1 MDNTNLKA
9 SMQNRVRR
17 MAAISNPIFY
27 KNQAIGTSNYD
38 TPRWIYLGKDHLSGY
53 IQIPRGLQDEFLKM
67 ARQADIDY
75 EIEDE
80 RQQGRNINVDF
91 IGELRSEQDRAL
103 KELMKY
109 DNGILH
115 AATAFGKTV
124 VSSAI
129 IAQKKVNT
137 LIILESS
144 ALIEQWKEALGKF
157 LNINEEL
164 PTYET
169 KTGRV
174 RKRKSL
180 IGTLQGAH
188 DSMTGIIDIAMA
200 GSLCKKGEYHNL
212 LNEYGLPQAE
222 VIYLHYS
229 ADNLEEYDARLA
241 KRNYNIQQWKT
252 IIQDR
257 NNTDLTVDEYCKQN
271 GLSRLQLFQSQN
283 QNHHS

>member
-1 MDNTNLKA
+1 MKIAVIEDEKPIREGLTHILNK
-9 SMQNRVRR
+9 
-17 MAAISNPIFY
+17 ISPEYQVVGSAENGAEGLILLEEEMPDLIML
-27 KNQAIGTSNYD
+27 D
-38 TPRWIYLGKDHLSGY
+38 
-53 IQIPRGLQDEFLKM
+53 IQIPRGLQDELLEK
-67 ARQADIDY
+67 AKQADIDY

-91 IGELRSEQDRAL
+91 IGELRPEQDRAL

-212 LNEYGLPQAE
+212 LNEYGL
-222 VIYLHYS
+222 VL
-229 ADNLEEYDARLA
+229 
-241 KRNYNIQQWKT
+241 
-252 IIQDR
+252 
-257 NNTDLTVDEYCKQN
+257 VDEC
-271 GLSRLQLFQSQN
+271 
-283 QNHHS
+283 HHSASETIANVLKEVKAKYVYGVTATPKRGDGLEKSIIC

>member
-1 MDNTNLKA
+1 MKA
-9 SMQNRVRR
+9 SIQNKIRR

-38 TPRWIYLGKDHLSGY
+38 TSRWIYLGKDYLSGY
-53 IQIPRGLQDEFLKM
+53 IQIPRGLYDELLEHVN
-67 ARQADIDY
+67 QTDINY

-80 RQQGRNINVDF
+80 RQQGRNINVAF
-91 IGELRSEQDRAL
+91 HGELRPEQDMVL
-103 KELMKY
+103 KGLTKY

-144 ALIEQWKEALGKF
+144 ALMEQWKEALDKF
-157 LNINEEL
+157 LDINEEL
-164 PTYET
+164 PAYET

-180 IGTLQGAH
+180 VGTLQGAH

-200 GSLCKKGEYHNL
+200 GSLCKKASITSY
-212 LNEYGLPQAE
+212 
-222 VIYLHYS
+222 
-229 ADNLEEYDARLA
+229 
-241 KRNYNIQQWKT
+241 
-252 IIQDR
+252 
-257 NNTDLTVDEYCKQN
+257 
-271 GLSRLQLFQSQN
+271 
-283 QNHHS
+283 